1 MLKPICRT
9 QNWPRRQVHC
19 TTKPLVGK
27 TGLQPGE
34 TVIVTGASGGV
45 GSMALQLCCLR
56 GARVVAIASKA
67 KEDLLLELGTEAVI
81 DRKVP
86 DLEPSSAYP

>member
-1 MLKPICRT
+1 
-9 QNWPRRQVHC
+9 
-19 TTKPLVGK
+19 PLVGK

-45 GSMALQLCCLR
+45 GSMALQLCCLC
-56 GARVVAIASKA
+56 GARVVAITSKA
-67 KEDLLLELGTEAVI
+67 KEDPLLELVAEAVI
-81 DRKVP
+81 DRQVP